1 MIKITTLSEAFGE
14 QFVVERRNNIKNSA
28 PQLKVVGA
36 IKDQIIRMILEN
48 QSKFKSA
55 SPAVKYQ
62 IGANYYDIMLVDT
75 QDQITRYDF
84 PNGGYSLN
92 RGITWGD
99 KWISINSNDLG
110 ILGKFLANE
119 SYFVI
124 GKLNSKAADNGKVYY
139 SFRTDSVITMN
150 DILDFKSK
158 VDTSELEDAQKVDAT
173 VDENEPT
180 DSIVKEENDEESK
193 NDSSENSP
201 ESKEMK
207 VREVE

>member
-14 QFVVERRNNIKNSA
+14 QFVVERKNNIKNSA

-62 IGANYYDIMLVDT
+62 IGTNYYDIMLVDT

-110 ILGKFLANE
+110 LLGKFIANE

-124 GKLNSKAADNGKVYY
+124 GKLNSKAAENGKVYY
-139 SFRTDSVITMN
+139 SFRTDAVITMN

-158 VDTSELEDAQKVDAT
+158 VDTSELEDAQKTEGQVSD
-173 VDENEPT
+173 DKPKE
-180 DSIVKEENDEESK
+180 DIVKEENEEESID
-193 NDSSENSP
+193 DSSDNSP

-207 VREVE
+207 IREIE